1 KNTIRGGGTELAEK
15 AEQKKSGGLDR
26 DYAFAWSQGI
36 QESLSFIVPGFSGG
50 GSGEP
55 LTEDS
60 QTYKTLLRKG
70 VSPAQAKN
78 IIQRVPTYWGNQP
91 FTSGPIYFGAA
102 LIFLFLFGFLSTS
115 NPLRWAFLA
124 CILLALFLSWGKN
137 FSALSYFFF

>member
-1 KNTIRGGGTELAEK
+1 
-15 AEQKKSGGLDR
+15 
-26 DYAFAWSQGI
+26 
-36 QESLSFIVPGFSGG
+36 
-50 GSGEP
+50 
-55 LTEDS
+55 
-60 QTYKTLLRKG
+60 RKG

-137 FSALSYFFF
+137 FSALSYFFFDHFPMYNKFRTPAMMVSIIMLFVPLTAVLGLNELFSGKLE